1 MFACEMLI
9 QEELRKGCSNMLALK
24 KVKVYYKREIESLKQ
39 LIKKNEY
46 RFLDPDDETDIYDLQ
61 DREEEYQKKWEF
73 LDIQLRKVERKIK
86 LERELSKLSY

>member
-1 MFACEMLI
+1 
-9 QEELRKGCSNMLALK
+9 MLALK

-46 RFLDPDDETDIYDLQ
+46 KFLDPDDETDIYELQ

-73 LDIQLRKVERKIK
+73 LDIQLRKVERKLK